1 MMRRW
6 RLSLGWPAVA
16 VLVLALT
23 GVFSPEP
30 LVDTL
35 SGDPVTGS
43 ALAFT
48 PAYLVLAPIGAVL
61 DQLSLLTDRQH
72 IALIVSLLVV
82 FAAWRVARHVFDPAR
97 RRSILR
103 ETLLCGGALAAIVA
117 VYAFG
122 VLGRRPMA
130 YLRVSDPDV
139 AIVDFHAHTEAS
151 HDGRS
156 GFDADATREWHRSA
170 GFDVV
175 YVTDHATV
183 EAARAAT
190 GENPALAGGGTSLLV
205 GSEVRYKGQH
215 VLVLGSDDPSVDDTA
230 LDPWPVL
237 IQTLPNDLSRV
248 PVPDDGDHGGV
259 EGIELLDADPRGLRQ
274 SVEERGRILAIAD
287 SLDLAL
293 IAGSNNHGWGR
304 TAAGWTLMRI
314 PGWRDQPPEQVG
326 REIEA
331 LIRVERAGA
340 TQVVERR
347 RLGGGSS
354 GGSHATA
361 DVLSAVTILPRLIWH
376 ILVSLTLRERL
387 AWLAWV
393 GIGAL
398 LTIWLR
404 GPAASVAPG
413 SGARVR
419 SGEATPAGLQEG
431 R

>member
-1 MMRRW
+1 MRR
-6 RLSLGWPAVA
+6 RPLFLGWPAVA

-23 GVFSPEP
+23 GVFSRTP
-30 LVDTL
+30 LVDAL
-35 SGDPVTGS
+35 SGDPVPG
-43 ALAFT
+43 AGLAFT
-48 PAYLVLAPIGAVL
+48 PVYLVLAPIGAVL

-72 IALIVSLLVV
+72 IALVVSLLVV
-82 FAAWRVARHVFDPAR
+82 FVAWRVARHLFDSSR

-103 ETLLCGGALAAIVA
+103 ETLRCCGALAAIVA
-117 VYAFG
+117 VYGFG

-130 YLRVSDPDV
+130 YLKVSDPDV
-139 AIVDFHAHTEAS
+139 AIVDFHAHTEES

-156 GFDADATREWHRSA
+156 GFDAGATREWHRSA
-170 GFDVV
+170 GFDIV
-175 YVTDHATV
+175 YVTDHAAV
-183 EAARAAT
+183 EAALGAAMD
-190 GENPALAGGGTSLLV
+190 NPAQAGGGTSLLV
-205 GSEVRYKGQH
+205 GREVRYEGQH
-215 VLVLGSDDPSVDDTA
+215 VLVLGSDDPSVGDAA
-230 LDPWPVL
+230 LHPWPVL

-248 PVPDDGDHGGV
+248 PVPDHGDYGGV

-293 IAGSNNHGWGR
+293 VAGSNNHGWGR

-326 REIEA
+326 REIER

-340 TQVVERR
+340 TRVVERR
-347 RLGGGSS
+347 RLD
-354 GGSHATA
+354 GGSHAMTGA
-361 DVLSAVTILPRLIWH
+361 LGAVTMLPRLIWH
-376 ILVSLTLRERL
+376 ILVSLTLQERL

-393 GIGAL
+393 GIGAVFA
-398 LTIWLR
+398 IWFR
-404 GPAASVAPG
+404 GPATSVAPG

-419 SGEATPAGLQEG
+419 SGEATPAGLPEG